1 MIEIEGKIVS
11 ADLLREKF
19 ACDLSQCKGMCCIE
33 GDAGAPLEIE
43 EVDILEE
50 EYENY
55 KPYMTPEGIKAV
67 EEQGFMVVDGD
78 GDYTTPLINGGECA
92 FTCYDENGVALCA
105 IDKAY
110 REGKCGFQKPISC
123 HLYPIR
129 VLKFKNGGEGLNYHR
144 WYICKPACENGCKLG
159 IPIYKGLRE
168 PIIRKWGEEFY
179 KALEAAEQ
187 LLKTESGTDA
197 KPRAEAACR
206 LCRGAKEEKP
216 AKQD

>member
-55 KPYMTPEGIKAV
+55 KPYMTAEGIKAV
-67 EEQGFMVVDGD
+67 EEQGFMVVDSD

-110 REGKCGFQKPISC
+110 LIEVNSIPGMSSGSIVPKQARTAGFSLGE
-123 HLYPIR
+123 LYDKVIADTMA
-129 VLKFKNGGEGLNYHR
+129 N
-144 WYICKPACENGCKLG
+144 
-159 IPIYKGLRE
+159 
-168 PIIRKWGEEFY
+168 
-179 KALEAAEQ
+179 
-187 LLKTESGTDA
+187 
-197 KPRAEAACR
+197 
-206 LCRGAKEEKP
+206 
-216 AKQD
+216 